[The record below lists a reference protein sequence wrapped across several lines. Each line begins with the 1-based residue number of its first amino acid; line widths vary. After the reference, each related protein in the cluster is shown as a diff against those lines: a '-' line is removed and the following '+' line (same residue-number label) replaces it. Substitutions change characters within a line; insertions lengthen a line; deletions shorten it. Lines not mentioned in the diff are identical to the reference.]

1 MLDNLRLAS
10 SEDLDVNCWGGG
22 GAIFREDKQAIFCG
36 GAEDGDGDGDVEWD

>member
-22 GAIFREDKQAIFCG
+22 GAIFIEDKQALFCG
-36 GAEDGDGDGDVEWD
+36 VAEVGVGDVEWD